1 MVNNLI
7 MINNLMFNVFLIM
20 IILYHIHHDINGYF
34 MVIKLLLT
42 IVYPRCVQ
50 DAETGAPV
58 DARAAR
64 PWMNNIQ

>member
-1 MVNNLI
+1 
-7 MINNLMFNVFLIM
+7 M